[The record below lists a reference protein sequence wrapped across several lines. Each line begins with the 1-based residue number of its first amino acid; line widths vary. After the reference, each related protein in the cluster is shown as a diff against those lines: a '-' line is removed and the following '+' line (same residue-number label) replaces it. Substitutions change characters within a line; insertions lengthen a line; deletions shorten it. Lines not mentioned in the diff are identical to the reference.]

1 MEDNLVKITDVKTIP
16 VNQFVFVKID
26 TDEGITGIGESG
38 AWGFLKASAAIIDS
52 LFKDY
57 LIGKDPLDIEKH
69 WQFLFNANHFR
80 GAALMGSLSAVDIAL
95 WDIAGKYF
103 NVPVYR
109 LLGGKYR
116 NKIRTYS
123 HVRGRT
129 LAELL
134 EKCQE
139 SVAEGYTALGHL
151 CPFLDEPMDKI
162 YDKSYVRRITDAVNV
177 IRSVRELVGDDIDI
191 CVECSR
197 FLTTADAI
205 ILGNELEPFHP
216 YFYEDPIKPDNF
228 DAMAE
233 VAANIRIPVATGER
247 LNTPQEFMMLINR
260 KAVRYLRADVTL
272 CGGITGMKK
281 IAAIA
286 EANDLQLVPHNPCSP
301 ICTVAS
307 VHVDASTAAFAIQE
321 YPNDSRMRIQ
331 PDTGGH
337 FPLNEIVTNV
347 LKCENG
353 YLEVPEAPGLG
364 IDLVADADKKFPYD
378 QYPIRMRVC
387 TDGGFIG

>member
-1 MEDNLVKITDVKTIP
+1 
-16 VNQFVFVKID
+16 
-26 TDEGITGIGESG
+26 
-38 AWGFLKASAAIIDS
+38 
-52 LFKDY
+52 
-57 LIGKDPLDIEKH
+57 
-69 WQFLFNANHFR
+69 
-80 GAALMGSLSAVDIAL
+80 
-95 WDIAGKYF
+95 
-103 NVPVYR
+103 
-109 LLGGKYR
+109 
-116 NKIRTYS
+116 
-123 HVRGRT
+123 
-129 LAELL
+129 
-134 EKCQE
+134 
-139 SVAEGYTALGHL
+139 
-151 CPFLDEPMDKI
+151 
-162 YDKSYVRRITDAVNV
+162 
-177 IRSVRELVGDDIDI
+177 
-191 CVECSR
+191 
-197 FLTTADAI
+197 
-205 ILGNELEPFHP
+205 
-216 YFYEDPIKPDNF
+216 
-228 DAMAE
+228 
-233 VAANIRIPVATGER
+233 
-247 LNTPQEFMMLINR
+247 MLINR